1 MARGITAARDE
12 APFKNREDLMQRG
25 KIGQAAIE
33 TLDKYGL
40 IDDLPESAQIDLF
53 SFMDGQL

>member
-1 MARGITAARDE
+1 
-12 APFKNREDLMQRG
+12 MQRG

-53 SFMDGQL
+53 SFMDGQM